1 MNYQVLLDYRKYES
15 RLNLRPDSNI
25 LKNKKWDHRISLFL
39 VEGLT
44 YKVKTYCDYYKYA
57 SKHDAFEPVAL
68 SIVCNPV

>member
-15 RLNLRPDSNI
+15 FKFETRLEHTQ
-25 LKNKKWDHRISLFL
+25 KQKCDHRISLFL